1 MLNNEPLLLFQ
12 QFRIKFIMMT
22 SHNVLIYDNIIN
34 CRIVLIE
41 TNIIFKYFSIPILE
55 IPQRPP
61 TLFSVMFITI

>member
-41 TNIIFKYFSIPILE
+41 TNIIFKYFSIIFLYWKYPKD
-55 IPQRPP
+55 PQ
-61 TLFSVMFITI
+61 LCLALCL